1 MIGSFDATVSI
12 LYVLAILAIGLYTGL
27 RHRRAN
33 QKDKASSYFLAG
45 KSLKWP
51 MIGLALF
58 ATNISCVH
66 LVSLAQSGFD
76 TGLLNGTFE
85 WMASFTLIL
94 LALFFV
100 PFYIKSGVSTLPDF
114 LEKRYDR
121 ASRDWLAFI
130 SILSAIIIHISFSLL
145 AGGIVLQ
152 TLFGVDMYTSVIII
166 AVITTIYTV
175 VGGLKAVVVTES
187 IQTVV
192 LLAGAV
198 IMSVVAYN
206 KMGGWDDMVHVL
218 QQKNE
223 LNKLSM
229 MRPHGDASG
238 LPWYAVLLGYPVL
251 GIWYWCADQTIV
263 QRVLGAKDE
272 NHARVGPLFCGF
284 IKILPVFI
292 FVMPGLFAYALYQSG
307 HLDLSSLK
315 TVGEGGKEVVNSKGI
330 YTLMILQLIPKG
342 LAGVLVAALLS
353 GLMSQIS
360 GALNSISTLASYDI
374 YKRYKPEASDDK
386 LVRAGKIAAGISFVV
401 SLALL
406 PLLNNYESIFNGL
419 NDIIAHIA
427 PPITCVFLLGVFWR
441 GASAISARL
450 TLYIGSAAGVAV
462 FVYGKLCPLSKIGQV
477 PFMMMAFYLFVFCL
491 LLQIG
496 LSLAYKVQHTAESDT
511 LYWRSPL
518 ESLKNPGWAG
528 LGNYKFL
535 SMLLL
540 GIMIALFWLFR

>member
-152 TLFGVDMYTSVIII
+152 TLFGVNMYTSVIII

-192 LLAGAV
+192 LLAGAI
-198 IMSVVAYN
+198 IMSIVAYN

-315 TVGEGGKEVVNSKGI
+315 TAGEGGREVVNSKGI

-374 YKRYKPEASDDK
+374 YKRYKPDASDDK

-401 SLALL
+401 SLLLL

-450 TLYIGSAAGVAV
+450 TLYIGSAAGVGV
-462 FVYGKLCPLSKIGQV
+462 FVYGKLLPLSLIGQV
-477 PFMMMAFYLFVFCL
+477 PFMMMAFYLFVFCM

-535 SMLLL
+535 SVLLL